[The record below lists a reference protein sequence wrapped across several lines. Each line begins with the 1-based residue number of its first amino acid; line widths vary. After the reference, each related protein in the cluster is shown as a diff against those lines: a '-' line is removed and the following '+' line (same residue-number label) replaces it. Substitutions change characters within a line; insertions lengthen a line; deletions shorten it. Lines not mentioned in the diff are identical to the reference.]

1 MGKLVNSCPG
11 SSHFHFNIFWVNPPS
26 IISFFMA
33 SSKSRTTPCINHNTA
48 AWALALGKELWQV
61 SSPLHSCQR
70 GFLLPQSYV
79 NIPPFPPL
87 WALWRQSWHCCALT
101 FVPLSLAFWRAS
113 TREGSDRFINPQAV
127 IKGVTSKSHPTQE
140 PAAGCRAQVQ
150 PSLFLFAE
158 QEYILHCVG
167 CDCMCVSVSTQGT
180 LLLKQTHP
188 AQ

>member
-1 MGKLVNSCPG
+1 MVKLVNSCPE
-11 SSHFHFNIFWVNPPS
+11 SSHFHFNIFGVKPPTN
-26 IISFFMA
+26 ISFFMA
-33 SSKSRTTPCINHNTA
+33 SSKSSTPPCINYRTA

-79 NIPPFPPL
+79 DIQPFPPL
-87 WALWRQSWHCCALT
+87 QALWRQSRHCCALM

-113 TREGSDRFINPQAV
+113 THEGSDRFINPQAM
-127 IKGVTSKSHPTQE
+127 IKGVISKSLPTQE

-150 PSLFLFAE
+150 LSLFLFAE
-158 QEYILHCVG
+158 QEYILHCIG

-180 LLLKQTHP
+180 LLS
-188 AQ
+188 